1 MSNSLL
7 LNETCKFKLQPND
20 EQAIVLEDLFKTYS
34 EMVKACLDR
43 AIHLNVTS
51 RKKLHEAIY
60 RELRTKYPNYPSHYI
75 YTAITQALSI
85 FKSYRRLSRKRREIN
100 PPRIE
105 KLNTILLDDAHLFW
119 FSWGSIKLATHKGH
133 ITIPFKV
140 HEHSRKFMH
149 WQVKGSRL
157 VRFNDEYYL
166 HITFRKTVGEKE
178 AEGILGIDV
187 NESSIDLAVVKPNKV
202 KFIKIDISEAKY
214 IRDRYFRKRRS
225 IQSKTSGKTK
235 AKLLAKYSGR
245 EKRRVNDILH
255 RATKI
260 IAGIIAEENVKPVM
274 EKLTHIRE
282 RIRYGREMNR
292 RLHSIPFRKIQFYTS
307 YKSMELG
314 FKPETVKAENTSR
327 ACPICGEISKPNGH
341 VFKCRK
347 CGFQADRH
355 FIAAW
360 NIAMKHP
367 MWGALPL
374 PPKATDEFK
383 EVERIVI
390 KT

>member
-1 MSNSLL
+1 MSGSLL
-7 LNETCKFKLQPND
+7 LSETCKFKLQPND

-43 AIHLNVTS
+43 AIRLNATS

-60 RELRTKYPNYPSHYI
+60 KELRTKYPNHPSHYI
-75 YTAITQALSI
+75 YTAITQALSV
-85 FKSYRRLSRKRREIN
+85 FKSYRRLSRRRKGIN

-105 KLNTILLDDAHLFW
+105 KLNTILLDDTHLFW
-119 FSWGSIKLATHKGH
+119 FSWGSIKLATHKGR
-133 ITIPFKV
+133 ITIPFKA
-140 HEHSRKFMH
+140 HKHSRKFMH

-157 VRFNDEYYL
+157 VRLGNEYYL
-166 HITFRKTVGEKE
+166 HVTFRKTIEEKE
-178 AEGILGIDV
+178 AEGVLGIDV
-187 NESSIDLAVVKPNKV
+187 NERSIDLAVVKSNKV
-202 KFIKIDISEAKY
+202 KFIKIDVSEAKY
-214 IRDRYFRKRRS
+214 IRDRYFKKRRS
-225 IQSKTSGKTK
+225 IQSKASGKTK

-274 EKLTHIRE
+274 EGLTHIRE
-282 RIRYGREMNR
+282 RIRYGRKVNR
-292 RLHSIPFRKIQFYTS
+292 RLHSMPFRKIQFYIS

-327 ACPICGEISKPNGH
+327 TCPMCGEISKPNGH

-355 FIAAW
+355 FVAAW
-360 NIAMKHP
+360 NIAVKLP
-367 MWGALPL
+367 MCRPLPL
-374 PPKATDEFK
+374 AAKATDEFK

-390 KT
+390 KC